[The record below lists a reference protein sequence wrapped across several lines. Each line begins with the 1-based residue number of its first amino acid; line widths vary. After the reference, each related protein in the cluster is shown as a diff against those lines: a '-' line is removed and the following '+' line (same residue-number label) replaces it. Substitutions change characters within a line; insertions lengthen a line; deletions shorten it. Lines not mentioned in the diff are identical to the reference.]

1 MSARRHYRIQKV
13 TNILNMLKA
22 LFIILISLGLAVVF
36 NFLFFYNL
44 LGVSVFIFAVIFL
57 ATIYLFGLSQHLSL
71 RKTWW
76 LILLIVFFALMPSI
90 RANEFLAFLNLCAIL
105 GLMMLLAHELTGT
118 PAFLMRFIDYIFL
131 MIGVPFRMLGRAV
144 STIAMVGQVHS
155 NVKHRD
161 EWLRVIKGAI
171 MAVPI
176 LIIFGVLFSQADLA
190 FSKFIKSFVNIS
202 ISEYEIQYLVL
213 LFFSF

>member
-57 ATIYLFGLSQHLSL
+57 ATIYLFGFSQHLSL
-71 RKTWW
+71 WKTWW

-105 GLMMLLAHELTGT
+105 GLLMLLAHELAGI
-118 PAFLMRFIDYIFL
+118 PAFLMRLLDYLVLIIF
-131 MIGVPFRMLGRAV
+131 VPFLMLGRAL
-144 STIAMVGQVHS
+144 STVAMIGKIHS
-155 NVKHRD
+155 NV
-161 EWLRVIKGAI
+161 
-171 MAVPI
+171 
-176 LIIFGVLFSQADLA
+176 
-190 FSKFIKSFVNIS
+190 
-202 ISEYEIQYLVL
+202 
-213 LFFSF
+213 